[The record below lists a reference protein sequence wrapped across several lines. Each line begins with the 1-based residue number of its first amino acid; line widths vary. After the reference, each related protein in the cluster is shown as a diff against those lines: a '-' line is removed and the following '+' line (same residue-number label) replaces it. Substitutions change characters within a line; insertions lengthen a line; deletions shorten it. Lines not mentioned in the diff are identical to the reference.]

1 MEYQLMFSD
10 FLKNLS
16 ILKKFLFINLI
27 IFLVIGCLTI
37 LYIGNVKP
45 NLILKKTIKHIQI
58 IDNTIDH
65 ISRLKVK
72 FEEED
77 IRKFLFS
84 TRFLFQNLDRVIL
97 LDNKFNLVGDTDTL
111 DLDPRSFSNRLG
123 IVQLEI
129 LNQETNKKKI
139 KKKNINKEK
148 TIFLNDVLTNYS
160 KSKNYGKP
168 YSFIQEGY
176 NQFLLTTVKNVRLN
190 GDTIGYLAISEN
202 ANDIKSAINE
212 RKTFILRTAIFIGIV
227 IFIFSFVLN
236 RYFLKPIKNLVAYTK
251 IIKEKSRKKTNINE
265 LKSRNDELGTLS
277 NSLDDMTNELQKR
290 ISHAENFSTDL
301 VHEIRNPLTS
311 LKSAA
316 EILHET
322 EDRSQRSKLIDILNH
337 DVQRIERL
345 ITDYSQ
351 MLKDEVALSKEKMK
365 KINLKLIVRSVVDDF
380 NSIYE
385 AKRGIRINLN
395 DSNNQEEFFINGIEN
410 RIEQIIANLLDN
422 SVSFSDDNK
431 KILVEVYKDDNENII
446 LKVVDEGKGFKE
458 TNTKKIFD
466 RFYSNRPDN
475 FGEHS
480 GLGLNIVKNLV
491 DLHGATIKASNNIA
505 QKGANIEIV
514 FPKSLS
520 LS

>member
-1 MEYQLMFSD
+1 MLSD
-10 FLKNLS
+10 FLKSLS

-27 IFLVIGCLTI
+27 VFLVIGSLTLI
-37 LYIGNVKP
+37 YIGNVKP
-45 NLILKKTIKHIQI
+45 NLIKNKKSKHIQI
-58 IDNTIDH
+58 IDNTIEH
-65 ISRLKVK
+65 ILRLNIK

-77 IRKFLFS
+77 IRRFLFS

-97 LDNKFNLVGDTDTL
+97 FDNQLNLVGDTDTL
-111 DLDPRSFSNRLG
+111 DLDPRSFSNRLD

-129 LNQETNKKKI
+129 LNEETSKKI
-139 KKKNINKEK
+139 IETKNINKEK
-148 TIFLNDVLTNYS
+148 TVSIKDILTNYS
-160 KSKNYGKP
+160 WSKDYGKA
-168 YSFIQEGY
+168 FTFTQEG
-176 NQFLLTTVKNVRLN
+176 NDKFLLTTVKNVMLDGN
-190 GDTIGYLAISEN
+190 NIGYLVISEN
-202 ANDIKSAINE
+202 ANDIRSAIDE

-265 LKSRNDELGTLS
+265 LKSRNDELGVLS
-277 NSLDDMTNELQKR
+277 NSLEDMTNELQKR

-311 LKSAA
+311 LKSAS

-322 EDRSQRSKLIDILNH
+322 EDQAQRSKLINILNH
-337 DVQRIERL
+337 DVERIERL

-351 MLKDEVALSKEKMK
+351 MLKDEVALSREKMK
-365 KINLKLIVRSVVDDF
+365 KINLILIVRSVVDDF
-380 NSIYE
+380 NNIYV
-385 AKRGIRINLN
+385 AKRGIKIFLKE
-395 DSNNQEEFFINGIEN
+395 SNSQAEYFINGIEN

-422 SVSFSDDNK
+422 SISFSDNNK
-431 KILVEVYKDDNENII
+431 KILVHVSKNEKDKII
-446 LKVVDEGKGFKE
+446 LKVIDEGKGFKE
-458 TNTKKIFD
+458 TSTKKIFD

-491 DLHGATIKASNNIA
+491 DLHGATIYASNNIA
-505 QKGANIEIV
+505 QEGANVEIT
-514 FPKSLS
+514 FPKA
-520 LS
+520 